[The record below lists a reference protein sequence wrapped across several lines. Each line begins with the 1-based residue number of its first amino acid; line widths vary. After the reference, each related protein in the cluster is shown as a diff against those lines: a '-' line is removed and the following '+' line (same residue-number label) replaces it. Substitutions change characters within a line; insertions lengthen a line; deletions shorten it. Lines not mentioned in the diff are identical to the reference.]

1 MKTDAKKTGQFKI
14 RIDEDALAA
23 FKSAAE
29 ARGLE
34 PTKAIRDMMSAY
46 AAATIEHGA
55 RVIWPPQFAH
65 FAPGSRIV
73 YETAEAAPVRMVA
86 EDRTAGFQPAA
97 EESSNDRNTGLPNA
111 KAPAHPPAHKV
122 YAPRGAPKKPK

>member
-1 MKTDAKKTGQFKI
+1 MRTDAKKSTQFQI
-14 RIDEDALAA
+14 RIDPDVLSA
-23 FKSAAE
+23 FKLAVE

-34 PTKAIRDMMSAY
+34 PSKAMRDMMAAY
-46 AAATIEHGA
+46 AEAAVEHGD
-55 RVIWPPQFAH
+55 RLIWPPQFAH

-97 EESSNDRNTGLPNA
+97 EESSNDRNHGLP
-111 KAPAHPPAHKV
+111 KVKVPSHPPAHKV
-122 YAPRGAPKKPK
+122 YAPRGAPKKQK